1 MLKDYQKR
9 LEDLNQRAMKLS
21 FEYDNLYKELEDK
34 EQEKEIQLEE
44 CKIQEQRE
52 VIRDEINYINCLKE
66 AVDNALYYDGE
77 PYEELEERWGE
88 VE

>member
-9 LEDLNQRAMKLS
+9 LKEIREKATELS
-21 FEYDNLYKELEDK
+21 NELDYLYKELYDK
-34 EQEKEIQLEE
+34 EKEKEVELEE
-44 CKIQEQRE
+44 CEKEEQRE
-52 VIRDEINYINCLKE
+52 IIRDELNYINCLKI
-66 AVDNALYYDGE
+66 ATDNMLYFDFE

>member
-9 LEDLNQRAMKLS
+9 LKELRERATELS
-21 FEYDNLYKELEDK
+21 NELDYLYKELYDK
-34 EQEKEIQLEE
+34 EKEKE
-44 CKIQEQRE
+44 EQRE
-52 VIRDEINYINCLKE
+52 IIRDELNYINCLKI
-66 AVDNALYYDGE
+66 ATDNMLYFDFE